1 MTELSATQPEDPVRD
16 PSAAPAARAFGA
28 FTIARARTLAWIGLI
43 LLNPPPRLFELH
55 QRRRLRLLE
64 PILRRGALQVRGGI
78 GARLWLSA
86 AHIEP
91 WSAQAYGTL
100 SGNHEPMVAE
110 ALRRTLPEGGVFID
124 VGANTGFTSMLAARI
139 VGSGGTV
146 VALDPQAEC
155 AEAVS
160 AHAALNGFA
169 HVQVIQAAA
178 AQATGEAEIIVV
190 KDSLWTRLASVGEH
204 ELEQRRD
211 VVRTVRLDDL
221 VSSGEAPAPDV
232 VKIDV
237 EGAELDVIA
246 GMSDLLRTRRPVVVC
261 EMHGKNAAFVA
272 TMREHGYE
280 VTNLDGVEPLEEAG
294 PNVHALGTPSNYQ
307 IADARAGRPLA

>member
-1 MTELSATQPEDPVRD
+1 MTQLSALQPDDPARN
-16 PSAAPAARAFGA
+16 PSAAPAARKIGA
-28 FTIARARTLAWIGLI
+28 FTIARARTLAWVGLI

-55 QRRRLRLLE
+55 QRRRLRVLE
-64 PILRRGALQVRGGI
+64 PILRRGALQVRGGM
-78 GARLWLSA
+78 GARLWLA
-86 AHIEP
+86 ARHVEP

-110 ALRRTLPEGGVFID
+110 ALRRTLPDGGAFFDI
-124 VGANTGFTSMLAARI
+124 GANTGFTSMLAARI
-139 VGSGGTV
+139 VGSRGTV

-155 AEAVS
+155 AAAVR

-169 HVQVIQAAA
+169 HVRVVEAAA

-190 KDSLWTRLASVGEH
+190 EDSLWTRLATVGEH
-204 ELEQRRD
+204 DLEQRRD
-211 VVRTVRLDDL
+211 VVRTVALDDL

-246 GMSDLLRTRRPVVVC
+246 GMPDLLRAPRPVVIC
-261 EMHGKNAAFVA
+261 EMHGKNAAFA
-272 TMREHGYE
+272 AAMRAHDYK

-294 PNVHALGTPSNYQ
+294 ANVHALCEP
-307 IADARAGRPLA
+307 A

>member
-1 MTELSATQPEDPVRD
+1 MTQLSAPQNSDPARD
-16 PSAAPAARAFGA
+16 PSAAPAARKAGA
-28 FTIARARTLAWIGLI
+28 FTIARARTFAWIGLI

-55 QRRRLRLLE
+55 QRRRLRALE
-64 PILRRGALQVRGGI
+64 PILRRGALQVRGGM

-86 AHIEP
+86 RHVEP

-110 ALRRTLPEGGVFID
+110 ALRRTLPDGGVFID
-124 VGANTGFTSMLAARI
+124 VGANAGFTSMLAARI

-155 AEAVS
+155 AAAVR
-160 AHAALNGFA
+160 AHAALNGFG
-169 HVQVIQAAA
+169 HVHVVEAAA
-178 AQATGEAEIIVV
+178 AEAGGEAEIIVV

-211 VVRTVRLDDL
+211 VVRTVALDDL

-237 EGAELDVIA
+237 EGAELEVLA
-246 GMSDLLRTRRPVVVC
+246 GMKELLRTRRPIVIC
-261 EMHGKNAAFVA
+261 EMHGKNAAFA
-272 TMREHGYE
+272 AAMREHGYA
-280 VTNLDGVEPLEEAG
+280 VRNLDGVEPLEDAG
-294 PNVHALGTPSNYQ
+294 GNVHALCEP
-307 IADARAGRPLA
+307 A